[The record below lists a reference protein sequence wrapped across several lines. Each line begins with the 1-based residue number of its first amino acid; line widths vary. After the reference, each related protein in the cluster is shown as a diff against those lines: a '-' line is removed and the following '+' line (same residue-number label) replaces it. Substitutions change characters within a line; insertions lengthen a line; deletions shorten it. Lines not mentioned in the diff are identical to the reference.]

1 MAPQPAGDAE
11 GKRSICSDDVSDHSG
26 HCHMFPWPP
35 PQSALQV
42 EVEVQN
48 KSQELAQ
55 AGVLPP
61 REVELEVQKFRNER
75 LKAAKEAKAQ
85 QAQLRKDGSDGSRE
99 AAAEKD
105 GGVAGSDGSG
115 ITPVAGS
122 DDSVEAAEPIIAI
135 VAGSDDSGEA
145 AEPLIA
151 IAVGSDGSGET
162 AAASTSQDGQRQ
174 SPKGLPEALGPAP
187 VACKAKVVGTPLAK
201 KPRRVIPV
209 VVDGPNKEYYA
220 EVQDDINVILHSG
233 AFKDILEAEPLPI
246 REQAE
251 CGIQEPFDAAKC
263 ATALRQRGTY
273 ISGFNFFWLDL
284 VRSISPG
291 IPLSRDRVRDLADWM
306 FKDGPIPLKKPI
318 GVRVTSVDFPV
329 QSHKGGLL
337 MITPEEMAHSV
348 LVKVADAIRQGAK
361 NTKEWQRVLLSVP
374 VYIDVIPREDQLQWE
389 AFNARQL
396 ILQEHW
402 TMSRT
407 AAQQCYEVIA
417 VQSSLQKDLGRQPAK
432 KEISDKF
439 RKNAKLATGRQEDF
453 SENFIVQALIVY
465 EKVLSIPKLAAIIM
479 EQEKRDGQKAL
490 WNHMGKLSV
499 LALKTADH
507 DERKWAMDALEDMQ
521 VSGGY
526 SSDDLSKNLLQGDR
540 SHVGVIQLLTFK
552 YKVLARWVGYWFTA
566 VGLRAEDVAVLQE
579 RTRLHT
585 SCLAA
590 AGAADADQSWLGRLK
605 PSAVAAFR
613 LLEAPKVAMFP
624 VAGCCVLYLHGGG
637 IYSVR
642 MFPCG
647 RQLSSRGTTTMF

>member
-1 MAPQPAGDAE
+1 M
-11 GKRSICSDDVSDHSG
+11 V
-26 HCHMFPWPP
+26 
-35 PQSALQV
+35 
-42 EVEVQN
+42 
-48 KSQELAQ
+48 
-55 AGVLPP
+55 
-61 REVELEVQKFRNER
+61 
-75 LKAAKEAKAQ
+75 
-85 QAQLRKDGSDGSRE
+85 
-99 AAAEKD
+99 
-105 GGVAGSDGSG
+105 
-115 ITPVAGS
+115 
-122 DDSVEAAEPIIAI
+122 
-135 VAGSDDSGEA
+135 
-145 AEPLIA
+145 
-151 IAVGSDGSGET
+151 
-162 AAASTSQDGQRQ
+162 
-174 SPKGLPEALGPAP
+174 
-187 VACKAKVVGTPLAK
+187 CKAKVVTPLAK
-201 KPRRVIPV
+201 KPRRLIPV

-220 EVQDDINVILHSG
+220 EVQDDINVILHSS

-291 IPLSRDRVRDLADWM
+291 IPLSRDRVRELADWM

-318 GVRVTSVDFPV
+318 GVRVTSADFPV

-374 VYIDVIPREDQLQWE
+374 VYIDVIPREEQLRWE

-396 ILQEHW
+396 VLQEHW

-417 VQSSLQKDLGRQPAK
+417 VQSSLQKDLGRQPTK

-439 RKNAKLATGRQEDF
+439 RKNAKLAKGRQEDF
-453 SENFIVQALIVY
+453 SENFITQALVVY

-499 LALKTADH
+499 LAVKTADH

-613 LLEAPKVAMFP
+613 LLEAPKVAMSP
-624 VAGCCVLYLHGGG
+624 VAGCCALYLHGGG

>member
-1 MAPQPAGDAE
+1 MVQVAPQPAGDAE

-61 REVELEVQKFRNER
+61 RQVELEVQKFRNER

-85 QAQLRKDGSDGSRE
+85 QAQLRKDGNVEGAAGSDGSRE

-122 DDSVEAAEPIIAI
+122 DDSVEAAEP
-135 VAGSDDSGEA
+135 
-145 AEPLIA
+145 P

-162 AAASTSQDGQRQ
+162 AAASTSQDGQHQ
-174 SPKGLPEALGPAP
+174 SPKGLPEALGPSP
-187 VACKAKVVGTPLAK
+187 VVCKAKVVTPLAK
-201 KPRRVIPV
+201 KPRRLIPV

-220 EVQDDINVILHSG
+220 EVQDDINVILHSS

-329 QSHKGGLL
+329 HSHKGGLL

-374 VYIDVIPREDQLQWE
+374 VYIDVIPREEQLRWE

-396 ILQEHW
+396 VLQEHW

-417 VQSSLQKDLGRQPAK
+417 VQSSLQKDLGRQPTK

-490 WNHMGKLSV
+490 WTHMGKLSV

>member
-1 MAPQPAGDAE
+1 
-11 GKRSICSDDVSDHSG
+11 
-26 HCHMFPWPP
+26 
-35 PQSALQV
+35 
-42 EVEVQN
+42 
-48 KSQELAQ
+48 
-55 AGVLPP
+55 
-61 REVELEVQKFRNER
+61 
-75 LKAAKEAKAQ
+75 
-85 QAQLRKDGSDGSRE
+85 
-99 AAAEKD
+99 
-105 GGVAGSDGSG
+105 
-115 ITPVAGS
+115 
-122 DDSVEAAEPIIAI
+122 
-135 VAGSDDSGEA
+135 
-145 AEPLIA
+145 
-151 IAVGSDGSGET
+151 
-162 AAASTSQDGQRQ
+162 
-174 SPKGLPEALGPAP
+174 
-187 VACKAKVVGTPLAK
+187 
-201 KPRRVIPV
+201 
-209 VVDGPNKEYYA
+209 
-220 EVQDDINVILHSG
+220 
-233 AFKDILEAEPLPI
+233 
-246 REQAE
+246 
-251 CGIQEPFDAAKC
+251 
-263 ATALRQRGTY
+263 
-273 ISGFNFFWLDL
+273 
-284 VRSISPG
+284 
-291 IPLSRDRVRDLADWM
+291 M

-318 GVRVTSVDFPV
+318 GVRVTSADFPV
-329 QSHKGGLL
+329 HSHKGGLL

-417 VQSSLQKDLGRQPAK
+417 VQSSLQKDLGRQPTK